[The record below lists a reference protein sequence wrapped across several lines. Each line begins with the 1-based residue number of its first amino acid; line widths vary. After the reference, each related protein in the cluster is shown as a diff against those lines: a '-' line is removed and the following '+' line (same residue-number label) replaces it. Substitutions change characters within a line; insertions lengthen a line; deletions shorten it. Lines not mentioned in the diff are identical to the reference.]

1 MKKRFWIDNPMLLDL
16 IIGDLFFLIIGEII
30 IFIAFKGK
38 LDIMSGYLFGVII
51 SILMLWHM
59 AYAIEDSVRMDEHS
73 ALKHIKKNYIF
84 RTIALIVA
92 FFAVWFAGIG
102 NLAAMMFGVLV
113 LKLSAYIQPIT
124 NRLTSKLLRK
134 GR

>member
-1 MKKRFWIDNPMLLDL
+1 MKKKLWNKNPMLTDL
-16 IIGDLFFLIIGEII
+16 VIGNLFFLLVGEII
-30 IFIAFKGK
+30 IFIVFKGK
-38 LDIMSGYLFGVII
+38 LNIMLGFLIGVIL
-51 SILMLWHM
+51 SVFMVCHM
-59 AYAIEDSVRMDEHS
+59 AYAIDDSVRMDEHS
-73 ALKHIKKNYIF
+73 ALKHIKKTYIV
-84 RTIALIVA
+84 RMIALLIV
-92 FFAVWFAGIG
+92 FLAVWFTGVG

>member
-1 MKKRFWIDNPMLLDL
+1 MKKKLWNKNPMLTNLV
-16 IIGDLFFLIIGEII
+16 IGNLFFLLVGEII
-30 IFIAFKGK
+30 IFIVFKGK
-38 LDIMSGYLFGVII
+38 LNIMLGFLIGVIL
-51 SILMLWHM
+51 SVFMVCHM
-59 AYAIEDSVRMDEHS
+59 AYAIDDSVRMDEHS
-73 ALKHIKKNYIF
+73 ALKHIKKTYIV
-84 RTIALIVA
+84 RMIALLIV
-92 FFAVWFAGIG
+92 FLAVWFTGVG